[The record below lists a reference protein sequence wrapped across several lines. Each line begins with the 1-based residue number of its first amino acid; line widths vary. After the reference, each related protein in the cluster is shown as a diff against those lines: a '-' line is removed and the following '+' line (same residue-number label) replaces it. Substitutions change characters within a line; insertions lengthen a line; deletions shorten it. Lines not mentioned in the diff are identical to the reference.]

1 MATVTSVQ
9 KPEEVQPLEETG
21 PALTPLVL
29 GRPAPE
35 LESDRGPRYLGVP
48 TSKSRV
54 DNADLVAALA
64 SFACLAA
71 GIAII
76 HPGLPYAAKLGTSNQ
91 IVGLGFLL
99 GIINQCLPRVSPFL
113 FILLEARSGHPRLQN
128 LAGLLN
134 LSPLAS
140 QLAWKWKTLLTLLA
154 ALPLVLSVSYKQFG
168 GGIAK
173 TKAET
178 TMSEFAPAAPPGF
191 QSWLMRYS
199 MVEDFGSPIPRF
211 NAVLVNFTAPFLD
224 TAGDLANIP
233 PAMPPYTSSTMR
245 TGASLR
251 MQAWL
256 LTTSPYR
263 GTVRGYSLPRC
274 QH

>member
-1 MATVTSVQ
+1 M
-9 KPEEVQPLEETG
+9 
-21 PALTPLVL
+21 TPLVL

-35 LESDRGPRYLGVP
+35 LESDKGPRYLEVP

-54 DNADLVAALA
+54 DNPDLVAALA
-64 SFACLAA
+64 LVACLAA

-99 GIINQCLPRVSPFL
+99 GIINQCLLRVSPFL

-128 LAGLLN
+128 LAALLN

-168 GGIAK
+168 GGIA
-173 TKAET
+173 TTEAE

-191 QSWLMRYS
+191 QSWLVRYS

-245 TGASLR
+245 TGVSLR
-251 MQAWL
+251 MQA
-256 LTTSPYR
+256 
-263 GTVRGYSLPRC
+263 
-274 QH
+274 